1 MPEEGRNRVTQPQP
15 RVAHPGGAAA
25 RELNNATSELMDRLS
40 FRLLQLR
47 TIGDP
52 EAELIAMECER
63 ALAEIR
69 AELEAMATGEHKKDL

>member
-15 RVAHPGGAAA
+15 RVAHPGRASA

-40 FRLLQLR
+40 LRLLRLR
-47 TIGDP
+47 TIGGP

-63 ALAEIR
+63 ALADIR
-69 AELEAMATGEHKKDL
+69 AELEAMASGEKKKDL